1 MQYQFVRRMV
11 NTKSL
16 LIIGLLAAMIFAA
29 CSSDEQEPQSPAT
42 ARRSDPAATAAPAA
56 AAATPRPGDAPEA
69 AAAAATA
76 APAQRGE
83 AARAAATAAPAATAR
98 PGREGADPVAGPL
111 SGEIIIDGSSTVY
124 PVTVAA
130 AEDFRKEHPE
140 VQIPV
145 GISGTGGGFKKFAAG
160 ETVISDASRPI
171 KDSERELAA
180 QNGITFIELTVA
192 YDGLSVLVN
201 PDNDW
206 ATCLTVDQLNEIW
219 KPDSTVT
226 NWSQIDPSYPNLEI
240 VLYGP
245 DADSGTFDYFT
256 EEINGDTGVIR
267 DDFFPAVD
275 DNVLVQGIAGDRGA
289 LGYFGYAY
297 YIANTDKLKLVG
309 VDAGDGCV
317 EPSEET
323 INNGTY
329 TPLSRPLYFYVN
341 IQALGRPEVK
351 AFIDYYLE
359 NASDLAASVGYVGLP
374 QPLYDQMEAKVAN
387 PEPDVKLVVPE
398 APEISI
404 TLGGEILIDGSSTV
418 YPVTV
423 AAAEEF
429 RKDHPNVQIPVG
441 ISGTG
446 GGFKK
451 FAASE
456 TVISDASRPIKDS
469 ERELAAENGV
479 EFIELTVAYDGLSVL
494 VNPDND
500 WATCLTVDQLNEI
513 WKPDSAITNW
523 NQVDSSFPNQEIVLY
538 GPDADS
544 GTFDYFTE
552 EINGDT
558 GVIRDDFFP
567 AVDDNVL
574 VQGIAGDRGALG
586 YFGYAYYIANA
597 DKLKLVGVDAGD
609 GCIEPNEETINNGTY
624 TPLSRPLFI
633 YVNIASLQR
642 QEVKAFVDYYL
653 RNAADLA
660 ASVGYVGLPQPLYDA
675 GLVLLN
681 NPVPDVLET
690 AMMAHKPFEPSG
702 PLSGEII
709 IDGSSTVYP
718 VTVAA
723 AEDFRKDH
731 PNVQVPVGISGTG
744 GGFKKFAAG
753 ETVISDASR
762 PIKDSERELA
772 AENGVDFIE
781 LTVAYDGLSVL
792 VNPGNDWAT
801 CLSVDQLNEIWKPDS
816 TITNWNQVDSSYP
829 NLEIVLYGPDA
840 DSGTFDY
847 FTEEINGDTG
857 VIRDDF
863 FPAVDDNVLVQGI
876 AGDRGALGYFGYAYY
891 IANTDKLKLVSV
903 DGGSS
908 CIEPNEETINNGA
921 YSPLSRPLFIYVSIA
936 SLEREEVRAFVDFYL
951 RNAADLAASV
961 GYVGLPQH
969 LYDAGLALIANPV
982 PDEKV
987 QR

>member
-1 MQYQFVRRMV
+1 MQYQLARHLMSFRG
-11 NTKSL
+11 L
-16 LIIGLLAAMIFAA
+16 LIVGLLTTLVLVA
-29 CSSDEQEPQSPAT
+29 CSSDEPTPT
-42 ARRSDPAATAAPAA
+42 TAAVNAVEKAVPTSPPAK
-56 AAATPRPGDAPEA
+56 EA
-69 AAAAATA
+69 EV
-76 APAQRGE
+76 E
-83 AARAAATAAPAATAR
+83 ASA
-98 PGREGADPVAGPL
+98 L
-111 SGEIIIDGSSTVY
+111 SGEILIDGSSTVY

-130 AEDFRKEHPE
+130 AEDFRKEHPN

-145 GISGTGGGFKKFAAG
+145 GISGTGGGFKKFTKG

-180 QNGITFIELTVA
+180 EHGIEFIELTVA

-206 ATCLTVDQLNEIW
+206 ATCLSVEQLNEIW
-219 KPDSTVT
+219 KPDSTIS
-226 NWSQIDPSYPNLEI
+226 NWKQVDASYPDLDI

-297 YIANTDKLKLVG
+297 YVANTDKLKLVE
-309 VDAGDGCV
+309 VDGGAGCI
-317 EPSEET
+317 EPTETT
-323 INNGTY
+323 INDGSY
-329 TPLSRPLYFYVN
+329 SPLSRPLYIYVN
-341 IQALGRPEVK
+341 IESLERPEVK
-351 AFIDYYLE
+351 AFVDYYLE
-359 NASDLAASVGYVGLP
+359 NAADLAASVGYVGLP
-374 QPLYDQMEAKVAN
+374 ESLYDRMEEKVAN
-387 PEPDVKLVVPE
+387 PQPDVKLVVPE
-398 APEISI
+398 PAVIVSD
-404 TLGGEILIDGSSTV
+404 LQGEILIDGSSTV

-423 AAAEEF
+423 AAAEDF

-451 FAASE
+451 FAAGE

-469 ERELAAENGV
+469 ERELAAESGI
-479 EFIELTVAYDGLSVL
+479 EFIELAVAYDGLSVL
-494 VNPDND
+494 VNPGND
-500 WATCLTVDQLNEI
+500 WASCLTTDELHEI
-513 WKPDSAITNW
+513 WKPDSTISNW
-523 NQVDSSFPNQEIVLY
+523 NEVRPEFPNQELVLY

-558 GVIRDDFFP
+558 GIIRDDFFP

-597 DKLKLVGVDAGD
+597 DKLKLVGVDSGE
-609 GCIEPNEETINNGTY
+609 GCIEPSEETINNGSY
-624 TPLSRPLFI
+624 SPLSRPLYI
-633 YVNIASLQR
+633 YVSIPSLQR
-642 QEVKAFVDYYL
+642 QEVKAFVDFYL

-660 ASVGYVGLPQPLYDA
+660 ASVGYVGLPQLLYDE
-675 GLVLLN
+675 GLVLLA
-681 NPVPDVLET
+681 NPVSDIKET
-690 AMMAHKPFEPSG
+690 VDEAMMAPAPFKPSG
-702 PLSGEII
+702 PLSGEVL

-723 AEDFRKDH
+723 AEDFRKEH
-731 PNVQVPVGISGTG
+731 PNVQIPVGISGTG

-772 AENGVDFIE
+772 AENGIEFIE

-792 VNPGNDWAT
+792 VNPDNDWAT

-816 TITNWNQVDSSYP
+816 NVTNWNQVDSSYP

-847 FTEEINGDTG
+847 FTEEVNGDTG

-891 IANTDKLKLVSV
+891 VANTDKLKLVGV
-903 DGGSS
+903 DGGAG
-908 CIEPNEETINNGA
+908 CIEPNETTINDGS

-936 SLEREEVRAFVDFYL
+936 ALEREEVRAFVDFYL
-951 RNAADLAASV
+951 RNAANLAASV

-969 LYDAGLALIANPV
+969 LYDAGLTLVAEPI

-987 QR
+987 SR